1 MHKDST
7 IKRLMYKV
15 ASLIPDKIFL
25 SLKYKKNFGCFP
37 NWKHPKTFCEK
48 INWLKLYDRN
58 PLYTRMVDKYE
69 VKEYVAGIIGEQYVI
84 PTLGVWDRA
93 EDIDFDSLPDQFVLK
108 ATHDSGRVVICTDKT
123 KLNRTKVIEEMNE
136 SLRRDFYVV
145 TREWPYKNVKRRIIA
160 EKFIAPR
167 KKNAPKDLPDYK
179 FFCFNGEPQYCQVI
193 RDRSTE
199 ETIDFYDMEWIHQ
212 DFVGFNPVAHNGLTP
227 VARPKGLENMIAIC
241 RKLSKDISFVRVDL
255 YEVDGYE
262 YFGELT
268 FYPAS
273 GMGAFTPD
281 EWAVKLG
288 DLIKLPTTREE
299 VVICKVKNGIVEIDT
314 KYLNY
319 DELKDYKFFCFNGK
333 VRCFKIDY
341 GRFTEHHANY
351 YSHDGNLLPFGE
363 KMYPPI
369 YDHEETMPVNLS
381 DMVKIAERLS
391 ENQPFL
397 RVDLYNVQGKIY
409 FGELTFFPNSGMGS
423 FTDEEWNLK
432 LGEWINLSYRIS

>member
-7 IKRLMYKV
+7 IKQLMYKV
-15 ASLIPDKIFL
+15 ASLIPDKIYL
-25 SLKYKKNFGCFP
+25 SLKDKKNFGYLLD
-37 NWKHPKTFCEK
+37 WKHPITCSDK

-69 VKEYVAGIIGEQYVI
+69 VKEYVAGIIGKQYVI

-93 EDIDFDSLPDQFVLK
+93 EDIDFDLLPDQFVLK
-108 ATHDSGRVVICTDKT
+108 ATHDSGRVVICTDKA
-123 KLNRTKVIEEMNE
+123 KLDKVKAVEEMKK
-136 SLRRDFYVV
+136 SLKRDFYAV

-167 KKNAPKDLPDYK
+167 TKDTPKDLPDYK

-199 ETIDFYDMEWIHQ
+199 ETIDFYDMEWRHQ
-212 DFVGFNPVAHNGLTP
+212 IFVGLNP
-227 VARPKGLENMIAIC
+227 VARPENLENMIAIC
-241 RKLSKDISFVRVDL
+241 RKLSKDIPFVRVDL
-255 YEVDGYE
+255 YEVDGCE

-273 GMGAFTPD
+273 GMGVFTPE
-281 EWAVKLG
+281 EWSVKLG
-288 DLIKLPTTREE
+288 DLIKLPTTSGGGR
-299 VVICKVKNGIVEIDT
+299 ICKVKNGIVEIGT
-314 KYLNY
+314 KCSNNY
-319 DELKDYKFFCFNGK
+319 NELKDYKFFCFNGK

-363 KMYPPI
+363 KMYPPV
-369 YDHEETMPVNLS
+369 YDHKEIMPYNLS
-381 DMVKIAERLS
+381 EMIEMAEKLS
-391 ENQPFL
+391 EGHSFL
-397 RVDLYNVQGKIY
+397 RVDLYSVCGKTY
-409 FGELTFFPNSGMGS
+409 FGELTFFPNSGMAT
-423 FTDEEWNLK
+423 FTDNKWDLK
-432 LGEWINLSYRIS
+432 LGEWINLPM